1 MLEGFSER
9 RIATGDAELFVR
21 IGGAGPPLV
30 CLHGYPQSHLT
41 WRHVAPS
48 LAERYTVVLPDL
60 RGYGA
65 SEIPPS
71 DEAHLNYSKRTMAR
85 DIVALMAA
93 LGHER
98 FFLAGHDRGARV
110 AYRLALDAPERVA
123 AVAVLDIIPT
133 IENWEAMDYRRAYG
147 AYHWPFLAQPAPL
160 PERLIGSDP
169 EWYCRQQIGAWMD
182 DPGAADAAALDAYC
196 AAFARPG
203 AVHAACED
211 YRAGYTCDLEHDRID
226 RDAGTRIAAP
236 LLALWGA
243 GRDGKRSAHFP
254 AVWERWTTELTATPL
269 PCGHFLMEERPHE
282 TARALRAFFD
292 ARIERLRV

>member
-1 MLEGFSER
+1 VLDGFSER
-9 RIATGDAELFVR
+9 RIATGGAELYVR

-41 WRHVAPS
+41 WRKVAPA

-65 SEIPPS
+65 SEIVPS
-71 DEAHLNYSKRTMAR
+71 DDAHVAYSKRTMAR
-85 DIVALMAA
+85 DIVALMSA
-93 LGHER
+93 LGYER

-123 AVAVLDIIPT
+123 ALATLDIIPT
-133 IENWEAMDYRRAYG
+133 LENWEAMDYRRAFG
-147 AYHWPFLAQPAPL
+147 AYHWQFLAQPAPL

-169 EWYCRQQIGAWMD
+169 AWYCAQQIGSWSGDRSAD
-182 DPGAADAAALDAYC
+182 DDEALAAYC
-196 AAFARPG
+196 RAFARPG

-211 YRAGYTCDLEHDRID
+211 YRAGYTCDLEADRID
-226 RDAGTRIAAP
+226 RDAGRQIDMP

-243 GRDGKRSAHFP
+243 GRDGTRSAHFP
-254 AVWERWTTELTATPL
+254 AVWERWARDLTTQGLR
-269 PCGHFLMEERPHE
+269 CGHFLMEELPAE
-282 TARALRAFFD
+282 TAAALRAFFD
-292 ARIERLRV
+292 ARRDLVL